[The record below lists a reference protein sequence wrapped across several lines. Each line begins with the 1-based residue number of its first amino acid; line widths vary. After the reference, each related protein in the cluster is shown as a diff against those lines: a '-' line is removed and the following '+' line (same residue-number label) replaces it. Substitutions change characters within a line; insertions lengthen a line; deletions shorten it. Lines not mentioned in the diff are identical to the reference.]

1 MMRCFNLL
9 PWRERRQRIRR
20 RNALA
25 ALACGAVAGIGT
37 MAGSELYLRHGIQDA
52 RQRNAEVS
60 AAISLEEQSGAE
72 REQLESRK
80 AQLSALLDALETVRR
95 RNEGA
100 RSWLAQLPKSVPEGL
115 RFTLLHLSNEGWE
128 LQVAATRLDQA
139 TELLER
145 MRAMPV
151 VLDARIEQMQ
161 SGPDMSRQFKLAG
174 RLKE

>member
-1 MMRCFNLL
+1 MKRCFNLL
-9 PWRERRQRIRR
+9 PWRERQQRIRR
-20 RNALA
+20 RNALT
-25 ALACGAVAGIGT
+25 ALACGVVAAVGT
-37 MAGSELYLRHGIQDA
+37 VAGSELFLRHRIQDA
-52 RQRNAEVS
+52 RQRNTEVR
-60 AAISLEEQSGAE
+60 AAISLEEQAAPEG
-72 REQLESRK
+72 EQLESRK

-115 RFTLLHLSNEGWE
+115 RFTLLHLSSEGWE

-151 VLDARIEQMQ
+151 VLDVRIEQMQ
-161 SGPDMSRQFKLAG
+161 SGPDMSRQFKLVG